1 MRILNQS
8 LTLIQSGLIMS
19 LNIAFALVTVL
30 VTIYALIKR
39 YETRC
44 VLIVAGF
51 AMAIFSLKPM
61 IAFQQFDASMTKAS
75 LIIAICSAMGFAAAI
90 SLTKCDVHLV
100 ALLTRPLKSLGVFLL
115 PACMAVTGIC
125 AVAIPSTAGLCAA
138 VGPSMIPILIRSGF
152 RPAIAATA
160 IVCSTTPALLN
171 PGVAHNVFV
180 SKLANMEVMEFI
192 GQFTLPLVLF
202 AAATIAGL
210 MIVCVAYRDYKKP
223 QVQEKGE
230 MQTASNLPEK
240 VNIFYAIAPLVPV
253 VILLYVSLYTT
264 MKMSVAT
271 AMLIGTAYALAVTRS
286 NPAEVTKKF
295 FDGMGKGYANILG
308 IIIAAG
314 VFAAGLKAAGI
325 IDLVVESLTSANHL
339 ARIGGAFGPYIMG
352 VLTGSGD
359 AAAFAFN
366 EAVTP
371 NAPNFGL
378 QIADLGWLAVI
389 CGSFGRLS
397 SPLAGGVILVAGM
410 AGVNPMEV
418 VKRSA
423 PVMVCLLFAA
433 YFLL

>member
-1 MRILNQS
+1 
-8 LTLIQSGLIMS
+8 MS
-19 LNIAFALVTVL
+19 LNIGFALLTVL

-39 YETRC
+39 YETRF
-44 VLIVAGF
+44 VLLAAGF

-61 IAFQQFDASMTKAS
+61 IAFQQFDASMTKSS
-75 LIIAICSAMGFAAAI
+75 LIIAICSAMGFAATI

-100 ALLTRPLKSLGVFLL
+100 ALLTRPLRKLGVFLL
-115 PACMAVTGIC
+115 PACMVVTSFC

-138 VGPSMIPILIRSGF
+138 VGPSLIPILIRAGF
-152 RPAIAATA
+152 KPAIAAAA
-160 IVCSTTPALLN
+160 IVCSTTPALFN

-180 SKLANMEVMEFI
+180 AKLADMEVMAFI
-192 GQFTLPLVLF
+192 TKFFMPLAGF
-202 AAATIAGL
+202 SIAIIVGL
-210 MIVCVAYRDYKKP
+210 TVICFLYRDYKKP
-223 QVQEKGE
+223 VNTGTKVVQEKE
-230 MQTASNLPEK
+230 VSNLPAK
-240 VNIFYAIAPLVPV
+240 VNLFYAIAPLVPV
-253 VILLYVSLYTT
+253 AILLYVSLYTT

-271 AMLIGTAYALAVTRS
+271 AMLIGTAYALVITRS

-295 FDGMGKGYANILG
+295 FDGMGKGYGNILG

-314 VFAAGLKAAGI
+314 VFAAGLKAAGVV
-325 IDLVVESLTSANHL
+325 DMLVEALTSANHL
-339 ARIGGAFGPYIMG
+339 ARIGGAFGPYLMG

-371 NAPNFGL
+371 NAAKFGL

-410 AGVNPMEV
+410 AGVNPMEI

-423 PVMVCLLFAA
+423 PVMLYVLFAA

>member
-1 MRILNQS
+1 
-8 LTLIQSGLIMS
+8 MS
-19 LNIAFALVTVL
+19 LNIGFALLTVL

-39 YETRC
+39 YETRF
-44 VLIVAGF
+44 VLLAAGF

-61 IAFQQFDASMTKAS
+61 IAFQQFDASMTKSS
-75 LIIAICSAMGFAAAI
+75 LIIAICSAMGFAATI

-100 ALLTRPLKSLGVFLL
+100 ALLTRPLRKLGVFLL
-115 PACMAVTGIC
+115 PACMVVTSFC

-138 VGPSMIPILIRSGF
+138 VGPSLIPILIRAGF
-152 RPAIAATA
+152 KPAIAAAA
-160 IVCSTTPALLN
+160 IVCSTTPALFN

-180 SKLANMEVMEFI
+180 AKLADMEVMAFI
-192 GQFTLPLVLF
+192 TKFFMPLAGF
-202 AAATIAGL
+202 SIAIIVGL
-210 MIVCVAYRDYKKP
+210 TVICFLYRDYKKP
-223 QVQEKGE
+223 VNTGTKVVQEKE
-230 MQTASNLPEK
+230 VSNLPAK
-240 VNIFYAIAPLVPV
+240 VNLFYAIAPLVPV
-253 VILLYVSLYTT
+253 AILLYVSLYTT

-271 AMLIGTAYALAVTRS
+271 AMLIGTAYALVITRS

-295 FDGMGKGYANILG
+295 FDGMGKGYGNILG

-314 VFAAGLKAAGI
+314 VV
-325 IDLVVESLTSANHL
+325 DMLVEALTSANHL
-339 ARIGGAFGPYIMG
+339 ARIGGAFGPYLMG

-371 NAPNFGL
+371 NAAKFGL

-410 AGVNPMEV
+410 AGVNPMEI

-423 PVMVCLLFAA
+423 PVMLYVLFAA

>member
-1 MRILNQS
+1 
-8 LTLIQSGLIMS
+8 MS

-271 AMLIGTAYALAVTRS
+271 AMCIGTAYALAVTRS

>member
-1 MRILNQS
+1 
-8 LTLIQSGLIMS
+8 MS
-19 LNIAFALVTVL
+19 INVAFALIVVL
-30 VTIYALIKR
+30 ITIYALIKR

-44 VLIVAGF
+44 VLLASGF

-61 IAFQQFDASMTKAS
+61 IAFQQFDASMTRSS
-75 LIIAICSAMGFAAAI
+75 LIIAICSAMGFAATI

-100 ALLTRPLKSLGVFLL
+100 ALLTKPLRRLGVLLL
-115 PACMAVTGIC
+115 PACMFVTGLC

-152 RPAIAATA
+152 KPAIAAA
-160 IVCSTTPALLN
+160 AVVCSTTPALLN

-180 SKLANMEVMEFI
+180 SKIANMEVMEFI
-192 GQFTLPLVLF
+192 GRVTSPILLF
-202 AAATIAGL
+202 SLAIIVGL
-210 MIVCVAYRDYKKP
+210 TIVCFIYRDYKKP
-223 QVQEKGE
+223 QH
-230 MQTASNLPEK
+230 QTSESNELADNLPK
-240 VNIFYAIAPLVPV
+240 KINPLYALAPLVPV

-271 AMLIGTAYALAVTRS
+271 AMLIGTFYALCVTRS

-295 FDGMGKGYANILG
+295 FDGMGKGYGNILG

-314 VFAAGLKAAGI
+314 VFAAGLKAAGVV
-325 IDLVVESLTSANHL
+325 DLLVQTLTNANHL
-339 ARIGGAFGPYIMG
+339 ARIGGAFGPYLMG

-371 NAPNFGL
+371 NAPSFGL

-389 CGSFGRLS
+389 SGSFGRLS
-397 SPLAGGVILVAGM
+397 SPLCGGLILVAGI
-410 AGVNPMEV
+410 ASVNPMEI

-423 PVMVCLLFAA
+423 PVMLLMVLAA
-433 YFLL
+433 YWLL

>member
-1 MRILNQS
+1 
-8 LTLIQSGLIMS
+8 MS
-19 LNIAFALVTVL
+19 LNIGFALLTVL

-39 YETRC
+39 YETRF
-44 VLIVAGF
+44 VLLAAGF
-51 AMAIFSLKPM
+51 AMALFSLKPM
-61 IAFQQFDASMTKAS
+61 IAFQQFDASMTKSS
-75 LIIAICSAMGFAAAI
+75 LIIAICSAMGFAATI

-100 ALLTRPLKSLGVFLL
+100 ALLTRPLRKLGVFLL
-115 PACMAVTGIC
+115 PACMVVTSFC

-138 VGPSMIPILIRSGF
+138 VGPSLIPILIRAGF
-152 RPAIAATA
+152 KPAIAAAA

-171 PGVAHNVFV
+171 PGVAHNVFIA
-180 SKLANMEVMEFI
+180 KLADMEVMAFI
-192 GQFTLPLVLF
+192 TKFFMPITGFSIAIILGL
-202 AAATIAGL
+202 TIICFL
-210 MIVCVAYRDYKKP
+210 YRDYKKP
-223 QVQEKGE
+223 VKTGTETVQET
-230 MQTASNLPEK
+230 QASNLPEK
-240 VNIFYAIAPLVPV
+240 VNIFYAIAPLIPV
-253 VILLYVSLYTT
+253 AILLYVSLYTA

-271 AMLIGTAYALAVTRS
+271 AMLIGTAYALVITRS

-295 FDGMGKGYANILG
+295 FEGMGKGYGSILG

-314 VFAAGLKAAGI
+314 VFAAGLKAAGVV
-325 IDLVVESLTSANHL
+325 DMLVEALTSANHL
-339 ARIGGAFGPYIMG
+339 ARIGGSFGPYLMG

-371 NAPNFGL
+371 NAAKFGL

-389 CGSFGRLS
+389 SGSFGRLS

-423 PVMVCLLFAA
+423 PIMLCVLFAA

>member
-1 MRILNQS
+1 MLFRS
-8 LTLIQSGLIMS
+8 
-19 LNIAFALVTVL
+19 FALLTVL

-39 YETRC
+39 YETRF
-44 VLIVAGF
+44 VLLAAGF

-61 IAFQQFDASMTKAS
+61 IAFQQFDASMTKSS
-75 LIIAICSAMGFAAAI
+75 LIIAICSAMGFAATI

-100 ALLTRPLKSLGVFLL
+100 ALLTRPLRKLGVFLL
-115 PACMAVTGIC
+115 PACMVVTSFC

-138 VGPSMIPILIRSGF
+138 VGPSLIPILIRAGF
-152 RPAIAATA
+152 KPAIAAAA
-160 IVCSTTPALLN
+160 IVCSTTPALFN

-180 SKLANMEVMEFI
+180 AKLADMEVMAFI
-192 GQFTLPLVLF
+192 TKFFMPLAGF
-202 AAATIAGL
+202 SIAIIVGL
-210 MIVCVAYRDYKKP
+210 TVICFLYRDYKKP
-223 QVQEKGE
+223 VNTGTKVVQEKE
-230 MQTASNLPEK
+230 VSNLPAK
-240 VNIFYAIAPLVPV
+240 VNLFYAIAPLVPV
-253 VILLYVSLYTT
+253 AILLYVSLYTT

-271 AMLIGTAYALAVTRS
+271 AMLIGTAYALVITRS

-295 FDGMGKGYANILG
+295 FDGMGKGYGNILG

-314 VFAAGLKAAGI
+314 VFAAGLKAAGVV
-325 IDLVVESLTSANHL
+325 DMLVEALTSANHL
-339 ARIGGAFGPYIMG
+339 ARIGGAFGPYLMG

-371 NAPNFGL
+371 NAAKFGL

-410 AGVNPMEV
+410 AGVNPMEI

-423 PVMVCLLFAA
+423 PVMLCVLFAA

>member
-1 MRILNQS
+1 
-8 LTLIQSGLIMS
+8 MS
-19 LNIAFALVTVL
+19 LNIGFALLTVL

-39 YETRC
+39 YETRF
-44 VLIVAGF
+44 VLLAAGF

-61 IAFQQFDASMTKAS
+61 IAFQQFDASMTKSS
-75 LIIAICSAMGFAAAI
+75 LIIAICSAMGFAATI

-100 ALLTRPLKSLGVFLL
+100 ALLTRPLRKLGVFLL
-115 PACMAVTGIC
+115 PACMVVTSFC

-138 VGPSMIPILIRSGF
+138 VGPSLIPILIRAGF
-152 RPAIAATA
+152 KPAIAAAA
-160 IVCSTTPALLN
+160 IVCSTTPALFN

-180 SKLANMEVMEFI
+180 AKLADMEVMAFI
-192 GQFTLPLVLF
+192 TKFFMPLAGF
-202 AAATIAGL
+202 SIAIIVGL
-210 MIVCVAYRDYKKP
+210 TVICFLYRDYKKP
-223 QVQEKGE
+223 VNTGTKVVQEKE
-230 MQTASNLPEK
+230 VSNLPAK
-240 VNIFYAIAPLVPV
+240 VNLFYAIAPLVPV
-253 VILLYVSLYTT
+253 AILLYVSLYTT

-271 AMLIGTAYALAVTRS
+271 AMLIGTAYALVITRS

-295 FDGMGKGYANILG
+295 FDGMGKGYGNTLG

-314 VFAAGLKAAGI
+314 VFAAGLKAAGVV
-325 IDLVVESLTSANHL
+325 DMLVEALTSANHL
-339 ARIGGAFGPYIMG
+339 ARIGGAFGPYLMG

-371 NAPNFGL
+371 NAAKFGL

-410 AGVNPMEV
+410 AGVNPMEI

-423 PVMVCLLFAA
+423 PVMLYVLFAA

>member
-1 MRILNQS
+1 
-8 LTLIQSGLIMS
+8 MS
-19 LNIAFALVTVL
+19 LNIGFALLTVL

-39 YETRC
+39 YETRF
-44 VLIVAGF
+44 VLLAAGF

-61 IAFQQFDASMTKAS
+61 IAFQQFDASMTKSS
-75 LIIAICSAMGFAAAI
+75 LIIAICSAMGFAATI

-100 ALLTRPLKSLGVFLL
+100 ALLTRPLRKLGVFLL
-115 PACMAVTGIC
+115 PACMVVTSFC

-138 VGPSMIPILIRSGF
+138 VGPSLIPILIRAGF
-152 RPAIAATA
+152 KPAIAAAA
-160 IVCSTTPALLN
+160 IVCSTTPALFN

-180 SKLANMEVMEFI
+180 AKLADMEVMAFI
-192 GQFTLPLVLF
+192 TKFFMPLAGF
-202 AAATIAGL
+202 SIAIIVGL
-210 MIVCVAYRDYKKP
+210 TVICFLYRDYKKP
-223 QVQEKGE
+223 VNTGTKVVQEKE
-230 MQTASNLPEK
+230 VSNLPAK
-240 VNIFYAIAPLVPV
+240 VNLFYAIAPLVPV
-253 VILLYVSLYTT
+253 AILLYVSLYTT

-271 AMLIGTAYALAVTRS
+271 AMLIGTAYALVITRS

-295 FDGMGKGYANILG
+295 FDGMGKGYGNILG

-314 VFAAGLKAAGI
+314 VFAAGLKAAGVV
-325 IDLVVESLTSANHL
+325 DMLVEALTSANHL
-339 ARIGGAFGPYIMG
+339 ARIGGAFGPYLMG
-352 VLTGSGD
+352 VLTDSGD

-371 NAPNFGL
+371 NAAKFGL

-410 AGVNPMEV
+410 AGVNPMEI

-423 PVMVCLLFAA
+423 PVMLCVLFAA

>member
-1 MRILNQS
+1 
-8 LTLIQSGLIMS
+8 MS

-180 SKLANMEVMEFI
+180 SKQVMEFI

>member
-1 MRILNQS
+1 
-8 LTLIQSGLIMS
+8 MS
-19 LNIAFALVTVL
+19 LNIGFALLTVL

-39 YETRC
+39 YETRF
-44 VLIVAGF
+44 VLLAAGF
-51 AMAIFSLKPM
+51 AMALFSLKPM
-61 IAFQQFDASMTKAS
+61 IAFQQFDASMTKSS
-75 LIIAICSAMGFAAAI
+75 LIIAICSAMGFAATI

-100 ALLTRPLKSLGVFLL
+100 ALLTRPLRKLGVFLL
-115 PACMAVTGIC
+115 PACMVVTSFC
-125 AVAIPSTAGLCAA
+125 AIAIPSTAGLCAA
-138 VGPSMIPILIRSGF
+138 VGPSLIPILIRAGF
-152 RPAIAATA
+152 KPAIAAAA
-160 IVCSTTPALLN
+160 IVCSTTPALFN

-180 SKLANMEVMEFI
+180 AKLADMEVMAFI
-192 GQFTLPLVLF
+192 TKFFMPLAGFSIAIIIGL
-202 AAATIAGL
+202 TIICFL
-210 MIVCVAYRDYKKP
+210 YRDYKKP
-223 QVQEKGE
+223 VNTSSEVAQEKE
-230 MQTASNLPEK
+230 VSNLPAK
-240 VNIFYAIAPLVPV
+240 VNLFYAIAPLIPV
-253 VILLYVSLYTT
+253 AILLYVSLYTT

-271 AMLIGTAYALAVTRS
+271 AMLIGTAYALVITRS

-295 FDGMGKGYANILG
+295 FDGMGKGYGNILG

-314 VFAAGLKAAGI
+314 VFAAGLKAAGVV
-325 IDLVVESLTSANHL
+325 DMLVEALTSANHL
-339 ARIGGAFGPYIMG
+339 ARIGGAFGPYLMG

-371 NAPNFGL
+371 NAAKFGL

-410 AGVNPMEV
+410 AGVNPMEI

-423 PVMVCLLFAA
+423 PVMLCVLFAA

>member
-1 MRILNQS
+1 
-8 LTLIQSGLIMS
+8 MS
-19 LNIAFALVTVL
+19 LNIGFALLTVL

-39 YETRC
+39 YETRF
-44 VLIVAGF
+44 VLLAAGF

-61 IAFQQFDASMTKAS
+61 IAFQQFDASMTKSS
-75 LIIAICSAMGFAAAI
+75 LIIAICSAMGFAATI

-100 ALLTRPLKSLGVFLL
+100 ALLTRPLRKLGVFLL
-115 PACMAVTGIC
+115 PACMVVTSFC

-138 VGPSMIPILIRSGF
+138 VGPSLIPILIRAGF
-152 RPAIAATA
+152 KPAIAAAA
-160 IVCSTTPALLN
+160 IVCSTTPALFN

-180 SKLANMEVMEFI
+180 AKLADMEVMAFI
-192 GQFTLPLVLF
+192 TKFFMPLAGF
-202 AAATIAGL
+202 SIAIIVGL
-210 MIVCVAYRDYKKP
+210 TVICFLYRDYKKP
-223 QVQEKGE
+223 VNTGTKVVQEKKV
-230 MQTASNLPEK
+230 SNLPAK
-240 VNIFYAIAPLVPV
+240 VNLFYAIAPLVPV
-253 VILLYVSLYTT
+253 AILLYVSLYTT

-271 AMLIGTAYALAVTRS
+271 AMLIGTAYALVITRS

-295 FDGMGKGYANILG
+295 FDGMGKGYGNILG

-314 VFAAGLKAAGI
+314 VFAAGLKAAGVV
-325 IDLVVESLTSANHL
+325 DMLVEALTSANHL
-339 ARIGGAFGPYIMG
+339 ARIGGAFGPYLMG

-371 NAPNFGL
+371 NAAKFGL
-378 QIADLGWLAVI
+378 QIADLGWLAII

-410 AGVNPMEV
+410 AGVNPMEI

-423 PVMVCLLFAA
+423 PVMLCVLFAA

>member
-1 MRILNQS
+1 
-8 LTLIQSGLIMS
+8 MS
-19 LNIAFALVTVL
+19 LNIGFALLTVL

-39 YETRC
+39 YETRF
-44 VLIVAGF
+44 VLLAAGF
-51 AMAIFSLKPM
+51 AMALFSLKPM
-61 IAFQQFDASMTKAS
+61 IAFQQFDASMTKSS
-75 LIIAICSAMGFAAAI
+75 LIIAICSAMGFAATI

-100 ALLTRPLKSLGVFLL
+100 ALLTRPLRKLGVFLL
-115 PACMAVTGIC
+115 PACMVVTSFC
-125 AVAIPSTAGLCAA
+125 AIAIPSTAGLCAA
-138 VGPSMIPILIRSGF
+138 VGPSLIPILIRAGF
-152 RPAIAATA
+152 KPAIAAAA
-160 IVCSTTPALLN
+160 IVCSTTPALFN

-180 SKLANMEVMEFI
+180 AKLADMEVMAFI
-192 GQFTLPLVLF
+192 TKFFMPLAGFSIAIIVGL
-202 AAATIAGL
+202 TIICFL
-210 MIVCVAYRDYKKP
+210 YRDYKKP
-223 QVQEKGE
+223 INTDTEVAQEKE
-230 MQTASNLPEK
+230 VSNLPAK
-240 VNIFYAIAPLVPV
+240 VNLFYAIAPLIPV
-253 VILLYVSLYTT
+253 AILLYVSLYTT

-271 AMLIGTAYALAVTRS
+271 AMLIGTAYALVITRS

-295 FDGMGKGYANILG
+295 FDGMGKGYGNILG

-314 VFAAGLKAAGI
+314 VFAAGLKAAGVV
-325 IDLVVESLTSANHL
+325 DMLVEALTSANHL
-339 ARIGGAFGPYIMG
+339 AKIGGAFGPYLMG

-371 NAPNFGL
+371 NAAKFGL

-410 AGVNPMEV
+410 AGVNPMEI

-423 PVMVCLLFAA
+423 PVMLCVLFAA

>member
-1 MRILNQS
+1 
-8 LTLIQSGLIMS
+8 MS
-19 LNIAFALVTVL
+19 LNIGFALLTVL

-39 YETRC
+39 YETRF
-44 VLIVAGF
+44 VLLAAGF

-61 IAFQQFDASMTKAS
+61 IAFQQFDASMTKSS
-75 LIIAICSAMGFAAAI
+75 LIIAICSAMGFAATI

-100 ALLTRPLKSLGVFLL
+100 ALLTRPLRKLGVFLL
-115 PACMAVTGIC
+115 PACMVVTSFC

-138 VGPSMIPILIRSGF
+138 VGPSLIPILIRAGF
-152 RPAIAATA
+152 KPAIAAVA
-160 IVCSTTPALLN
+160 IVCSTTPALFN

-180 SKLANMEVMEFI
+180 AKLADMEVMAFI
-192 GQFTLPLVLF
+192 TKFFMPLAGF
-202 AAATIAGL
+202 SIAIIVGL
-210 MIVCVAYRDYKKP
+210 TVICFLYRDYKKP
-223 QVQEKGE
+223 VNTGTKVVQEKE
-230 MQTASNLPEK
+230 VSNLPAK
-240 VNIFYAIAPLVPV
+240 VNLFYAIAPLVPV
-253 VILLYVSLYTT
+253 AILLYVSLYTT

-271 AMLIGTAYALAVTRS
+271 AMLIGTAYALVITRS

-295 FDGMGKGYANILG
+295 FDGMGKGYGNILG

-314 VFAAGLKAAGI
+314 VFAAGLKAAGVV
-325 IDLVVESLTSANHL
+325 DMLVEALTSANHL
-339 ARIGGAFGPYIMG
+339 ARIGGAFGPYLMG

-371 NAPNFGL
+371 NAAKFGL

-410 AGVNPMEV
+410 AGVNPMEI

-423 PVMVCLLFAA
+423 PVMLCVLFAA

>member
-1 MRILNQS
+1 
-8 LTLIQSGLIMS
+8 MS
-19 LNIAFALVTVL
+19 LNIGFALLMVL

-39 YETRC
+39 YETRF
-44 VLIVAGF
+44 VLLAAGF
-51 AMAIFSLKPM
+51 AMALFSLKPM
-61 IAFQQFDASMTKAS
+61 IPFQQFDASMTKSS
-75 LIIAICSAMGFAAAI
+75 LIIAICSAMGFAATI

-100 ALLTRPLKSLGVFLL
+100 ALLTRPLRKLGVFLL
-115 PACMAVTGIC
+115 PACMVVTSFC

-138 VGPSMIPILIRSGF
+138 VGPSLIPILIRAGF
-152 RPAIAATA
+152 KPAIAAAA

-171 PGVAHNVFV
+171 PGVAHNVFIA
-180 SKLANMEVMEFI
+180 KLADMEVMAFI
-192 GQFTLPLVLF
+192 TKFFMPITGFSIAIILGL
-202 AAATIAGL
+202 TIICFL
-210 MIVCVAYRDYKKP
+210 YRDYKKP
-223 QVQEKGE
+223 VKTGTETVQET
-230 MQTASNLPEK
+230 QASNLPEK
-240 VNIFYAIAPLVPV
+240 VNIFYAIAPLIPV
-253 VILLYVSLYTT
+253 AILLYVSLYTT

-271 AMLIGTAYALAVTRS
+271 AMLIGTAYALVITRS

-295 FDGMGKGYANILG
+295 FEGMGKGYGSILG

-314 VFAAGLKAAGI
+314 VFAAGLKAAGVV
-325 IDLVVESLTSANHL
+325 DMLVEALTSANHL
-339 ARIGGAFGPYIMG
+339 ARIGGSFGPYLMG

-371 NAPNFGL
+371 NAAKFGL

-389 CGSFGRLS
+389 SGSFGRLS

-423 PVMVCLLFAA
+423 PIMLCVLFAA

>member
-1 MRILNQS
+1 
-8 LTLIQSGLIMS
+8 MS
-19 LNIAFALVTVL
+19 LNIGFALLTVL

-39 YETRC
+39 YETRF
-44 VLIVAGF
+44 VLLAAGF

-61 IAFQQFDASMTKAS
+61 IAFQQFDASMTKSS
-75 LIIAICSAMGFAAAI
+75 LIIAICSAMGFAATI

-100 ALLTRPLKSLGVFLL
+100 ALLTRPLRKLGVFLL
-115 PACMAVTGIC
+115 PACMVVTSFC

-138 VGPSMIPILIRSGF
+138 VGPSLIPILIRAGF
-152 RPAIAATA
+152 KPAIAAAA
-160 IVCSTTPALLN
+160 IVCSTTPALFN

-180 SKLANMEVMEFI
+180 AKLADMEVMAFI
-192 GQFTLPLVLF
+192 TKFFMPLAGF
-202 AAATIAGL
+202 SIAIIVGL
-210 MIVCVAYRDYKKP
+210 TVICFLYRDYKKP
-223 QVQEKGE
+223 VNTGTKVVQEKE
-230 MQTASNLPEK
+230 VSNLPAK
-240 VNIFYAIAPLVPV
+240 VNLFYAIAPLVPV
-253 VILLYVSLYTT
+253 AILLYVSLYTT

-271 AMLIGTAYALAVTRS
+271 AMLIGTAYALVITRS

-295 FDGMGKGYANILG
+295 FDGMGKGYGNILG

-314 VFAAGLKAAGI
+314 VV
-325 IDLVVESLTSANHL
+325 DMLVEALTSANHL
-339 ARIGGAFGPYIMG
+339 ARIGGAFGPYLMG

-371 NAPNFGL
+371 NAAKFGL

-410 AGVNPMEV
+410 AGVNPMEI

-423 PVMVCLLFAA
+423 PVMLCVLFAA

>member
-1 MRILNQS
+1 
-8 LTLIQSGLIMS
+8 MS
-19 LNIAFALVTVL
+19 LNIGFALLTVL

-39 YETRC
+39 YETRF
-44 VLIVAGF
+44 VLLAAGF

-61 IAFQQFDASMTKAS
+61 IAFQQFDASMTKSS
-75 LIIAICSAMGFAAAI
+75 LIIAICSAMGFAATI

-100 ALLTRPLKSLGVFLL
+100 ALLTRPLRKLGVFLL
-115 PACMAVTGIC
+115 PACMVVTSFC

-138 VGPSMIPILIRSGF
+138 VGPSLIPIMIRAGF
-152 RPAIAATA
+152 KPAIAAAA
-160 IVCSTTPALLN
+160 IVCSTTPALFN

-180 SKLANMEVMEFI
+180 AKLADMEVMAFI
-192 GQFTLPLVLF
+192 TKFFMPLAGF
-202 AAATIAGL
+202 SIAIIVGL
-210 MIVCVAYRDYKKP
+210 TVICFLYRDYKKP
-223 QVQEKGE
+223 VNTGTKVVQEKE
-230 MQTASNLPEK
+230 VSNLPAK
-240 VNIFYAIAPLVPV
+240 VNLFYAIAPLVPV
-253 VILLYVSLYTT
+253 AILLYVSLYTT

-271 AMLIGTAYALAVTRS
+271 AMLIGTAYALVITRS

-295 FDGMGKGYANILG
+295 FDGMGKGYGNILG

-314 VFAAGLKAAGI
+314 VFAAGLKAAGVV
-325 IDLVVESLTSANHL
+325 DMLVEALTSANHL
-339 ARIGGAFGPYIMG
+339 ARIGGAFGPYLMG

-371 NAPNFGL
+371 NAAKFGL

-410 AGVNPMEV
+410 AGVNPMEI

-423 PVMVCLLFAA
+423 PVMLCVLFAA

>member
-210 MIVCVAYRDYKKP
+210 MIVCVAYRDYKKH

>member
-1 MRILNQS
+1 
-8 LTLIQSGLIMS
+8 MS

-44 VLIVAGF
+44 VLIAAGF

-180 SKLANMEVMEFI
+180 SKQVMEFI

>member
-1 MRILNQS
+1 
-8 LTLIQSGLIMS
+8 MS
-19 LNIAFALVTVL
+19 LNIGFALLTVL

-39 YETRC
+39 YETRF
-44 VLIVAGF
+44 VLLAAGF

-61 IAFQQFDASMTKAS
+61 IAFQQFDASMTKSS
-75 LIIAICSAMGFAAAI
+75 LIIAICSAMGFAATI

-100 ALLTRPLKSLGVFLL
+100 ALLTRPLRKLGVFLL
-115 PACMAVTGIC
+115 PACMVVTSFC

-138 VGPSMIPILIRSGF
+138 VGPSLIPILIRAGF
-152 RPAIAATA
+152 KPAIAAAA
-160 IVCSTTPALLN
+160 IVCSTTPALFN

-180 SKLANMEVMEFI
+180 AKLADMEVMAFI
-192 GQFTLPLVLF
+192 TKFFMPLAGF
-202 AAATIAGL
+202 SIAIIVGL
-210 MIVCVAYRDYKKP
+210 TVICFLYRDYKKP
-223 QVQEKGE
+223 VNTGTKVVQEKE
-230 MQTASNLPEK
+230 VSNLPAK
-240 VNIFYAIAPLVPV
+240 VNLFYAIAPLVPV
-253 VILLYVSLYTT
+253 AILLYVSLYTT

-271 AMLIGTAYALAVTRS
+271 AMLIGTAYALVITRS

-295 FDGMGKGYANILG
+295 FDGMGKGYGNILG

-314 VFAAGLKAAGI
+314 VFAAGLKAAGVV
-325 IDLVVESLTSANHL
+325 DMLVEALTSANHL
-339 ARIGGAFGPYIMG
+339 ARIGGAFGPYLMG
-352 VLTGSGD
+352 VLTGSVD

-371 NAPNFGL
+371 NAAKFGL

-410 AGVNPMEV
+410 AGVNPMEI

-423 PVMVCLLFAA
+423 PVMLCVLFAA

>member
-1 MRILNQS
+1 
-8 LTLIQSGLIMS
+8 MS

-223 QVQEKGE
+223 QVQEKRE

>member
-1 MRILNQS
+1 
-8 LTLIQSGLIMS
+8 MS
-19 LNIAFALVTVL
+19 LNIGFALLTVL

-39 YETRC
+39 YETRF
-44 VLIVAGF
+44 VLLAAGF
-51 AMAIFSLKPM
+51 TMAIFSLKPM
-61 IAFQQFDASMTKAS
+61 IAFQQFDASMTKSS
-75 LIIAICSAMGFAAAI
+75 LIIAICSAMGFAATI

-100 ALLTRPLKSLGVFLL
+100 ALLTRPLRKLGVFLL
-115 PACMAVTGIC
+115 PACMVVTSFC

-138 VGPSMIPILIRSGF
+138 VGPSLIPILIRAGF
-152 RPAIAATA
+152 KPAIAAAA
-160 IVCSTTPALLN
+160 IVCSTTPALFN

-180 SKLANMEVMEFI
+180 AKLADMEVMAFI
-192 GQFTLPLVLF
+192 TKFFMPLAGF
-202 AAATIAGL
+202 SIAIIVGL
-210 MIVCVAYRDYKKP
+210 TVICFLYRDYKKP
-223 QVQEKGE
+223 VNTGTKVVQEKE
-230 MQTASNLPEK
+230 VSNLPAK
-240 VNIFYAIAPLVPV
+240 VNLFYAIAPLVPV
-253 VILLYVSLYTT
+253 AILLYVSLYTT

-271 AMLIGTAYALAVTRS
+271 AMLIGTAYALVITRS

-295 FDGMGKGYANILG
+295 FDGMGKGYGNILG

-314 VFAAGLKAAGI
+314 VFAAGLKAAGVV
-325 IDLVVESLTSANHL
+325 DMLVEALTSANHL
-339 ARIGGAFGPYIMG
+339 ARIGGAFGPYLMG

-371 NAPNFGL
+371 NAAKFGL

-410 AGVNPMEV
+410 AGVNPMEI

-423 PVMVCLLFAA
+423 PVMLCVLFAA

>member
-1 MRILNQS
+1 
-8 LTLIQSGLIMS
+8 MS
-19 LNIAFALVTVL
+19 LNIGFALLTVL

-39 YETRC
+39 YETRF
-44 VLIVAGF
+44 VLLAAGF
-51 AMAIFSLKPM
+51 AMALFSLKPM
-61 IAFQQFDASMTKAS
+61 IAFQQFDASMTKSS
-75 LIIAICSAMGFAAAI
+75 LIIAICSAMGSAATI

-100 ALLTRPLKSLGVFLL
+100 ALLTRPLRKLGVFLL
-115 PACMAVTGIC
+115 PACMVVTSFC

-138 VGPSMIPILIRSGF
+138 VGPSLIPILIRAGF
-152 RPAIAATA
+152 KPAIAAAA

-171 PGVAHNVFV
+171 PGVAHNVFIA
-180 SKLANMEVMEFI
+180 KLADMEVMAFI
-192 GQFTLPLVLF
+192 TKFFMPITGFSIAIILGL
-202 AAATIAGL
+202 TIICFL
-210 MIVCVAYRDYKKP
+210 YRDYKKP
-223 QVQEKGE
+223 VKTGADDVQET
-230 MQTASNLPEK
+230 QASNLPEK
-240 VNIFYAIAPLVPV
+240 VNIFYAIAPLIPV
-253 VILLYVSLYTT
+253 AILLYVSLYTT

-271 AMLIGTAYALAVTRS
+271 AMLIGTAYALIITHS

-295 FDGMGKGYANILG
+295 FEGMGKGYGSILG

-314 VFAAGLKAAGI
+314 VFAAGLKAAGVV
-325 IDLVVESLTSANHL
+325 DMLVEALTSANHL
-339 ARIGGAFGPYIMG
+339 ARIGGAFGPYLMG

-371 NAPNFGL
+371 NAAKFGL

-423 PVMVCLLFAA
+423 PIMLCVLLAA